1 MQKFQIQ
8 GRGNHNR
15 LKLKQLFRAGRN
27 LCGGPWDLVPRNSGK
42 QPAPLVNISEPCTF
56 IDGYMYL
63 KIAKC
68 TNKQVQS
75 QAGGHLALDPFPLK
89 NNKKRKYVHQE
100 GTAVDLVETVL
111 LSFPFFFCFCFFYIF
126 DSH

>member
-8 GRGNHNR
+8 GRGNHNG

-68 TNKQVQS
+68 TNKQVQI
-75 QAGGHLALDPFPLK
+75 QAGAHRA
-89 NNKKRKYVHQE
+89 
-100 GTAVDLVETVL
+100 GT
-111 LSFPFFFCFCFFYIF
+111 
-126 DSH
+126 